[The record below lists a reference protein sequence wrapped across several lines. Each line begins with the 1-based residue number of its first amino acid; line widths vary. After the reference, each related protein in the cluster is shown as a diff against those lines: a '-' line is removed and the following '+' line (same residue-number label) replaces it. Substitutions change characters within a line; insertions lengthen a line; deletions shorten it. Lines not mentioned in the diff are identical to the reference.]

1 MTRHIVSIGYEGRT
15 IDEFMNVLR
24 DHEVSAVADVRLT
37 PLSRK
42 PGFSKTRL
50 TAALADVGIAYVHLR
65 PLGNEKDNREP
76 FWSGRVD
83 EGRETFRRRL
93 SSPEPQAALA
103 QLAELTSAHA
113 VAVLCFESDTA
124 RCHRHVVLDELAH
137 DTPLS
142 VTYV

>member
-1 MTRHIVSIGYEGRT
+1 MTRRIVSIGYEGRT
-15 IDEFMNVLR
+15 IEEFVDVLR
-24 DHEVSAVADVRLT
+24 DHQVSAVADVRLT

-50 TAALADVGIAYVHLR
+50 TAALAEAGIVYVHLR

-83 EGRETFRRRL
+83 EARATFRQRL
-93 SSPEPQAALA
+93 SSPEPRAALA
-103 QLAELTSAHA
+103 QLAELAGDHA
-113 VAVLCFESDTA
+113 VAVLCFESDPA

-137 DTPLS
+137 DMPLS
-142 VTYV
+142 VTYA